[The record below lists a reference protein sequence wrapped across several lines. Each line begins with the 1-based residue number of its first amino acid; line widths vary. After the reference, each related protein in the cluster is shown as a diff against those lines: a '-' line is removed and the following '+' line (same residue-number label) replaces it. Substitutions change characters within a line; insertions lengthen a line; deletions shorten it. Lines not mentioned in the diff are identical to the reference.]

1 MTRLITL
8 GTVLT
13 LTLLAT
19 PAHAQWAVYDAAN
32 WTQTSHILET
42 ARKEVTTVTEQLGFL
57 TRMADRLTG
66 MDRFR
71 TPAVVASRPDP
82 NLFPWA
88 RPFLEALNSGD
99 ARDERYRQS
108 VRALPELAAILD
120 PLHLPVEAR
129 RAIETQY
136 ANLQIFDA
144 VIPRAVHQSA
154 IIRNF
159 TALDRALEALGD
171 DVTSG
176 RNATHYLTATMQKAA
191 GGILIQNR
199 QAANAMQTASGT
211 LEQLIAQNT
220 VRRNDAAAAMNFT
233 LGIVQ
238 DDGGAA
244 AAQIS
249 GASDAIARW
258 SLR

>member
-1 MTRLITL
+1 MTRLLTL
-8 GTVLT
+8 GAVLT
-13 LTLLAT
+13 TTLLAT
-19 PAHAQWAVYDAAN
+19 PAQAQWAVIDSAN
-32 WTQTSHILET
+32 LSQTGQILDT
-42 ARKEVTTVTEQLGFL
+42 ARKEVTTLTEQLGFL

-71 TPAVVASRPDP
+71 TPPVVANRPDP
-82 NLFPWA
+82 TLFPWA
-88 RPFLEALNSGD
+88 QTFLEALNAGG

-108 VRALPELAAILD
+108 VRPLPALGAILD
-120 PLHLPVEAR
+120 PLNLPAEAR
-129 RAIETQY
+129 RMIETQY

-159 TALDRALEALGD
+159 TPLDRALEALGD

-176 RNATHYLTATMQKAA
+176 RNATHYLTAEMAKAA

-211 LEQLIAQNT
+211 LEQLIVQNT
-220 VRRNDAAAAMNFT
+220 ARRNDAVAAMNFT
-233 LGIVQ
+233 LGVVE
-238 DDGGAA
+238 DDQGAS
-244 AAQIS
+244 AAQIR